1 MQEKQTPFVLLTHD
15 AFARLSTEDKVMY
28 LARAMEAMAEQR
40 GVVFAPEPPQPT
52 YTLQ

>member
-15 AFARLSTEDKVMY
+15 TFARLSTEEKVMY

-52 YTLQ
+52 HTLQ